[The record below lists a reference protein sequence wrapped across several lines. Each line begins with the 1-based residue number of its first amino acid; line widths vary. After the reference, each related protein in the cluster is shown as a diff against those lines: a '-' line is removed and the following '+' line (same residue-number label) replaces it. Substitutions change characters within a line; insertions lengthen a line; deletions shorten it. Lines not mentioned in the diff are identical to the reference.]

1 MNRKGKDRK
10 RYLRTGSALMIVLL
24 VMVLGALLVAC
35 TPAEEAVPTPVPA
48 EEEGEAEEAP
58 AADEAEEEEAAEVEE
73 TGLDMEEE
81 GEPRILRMRIYG
93 DIQNLDPAH
102 RISQNDEVVINAIA
116 DGLVRYGPNSYE
128 RINQVVESIEQSED
142 GLEVTFKLKEG
153 VQFHRG
159 YGELT
164 TEDVKFSFERFL
176 DPELD
181 AAYADDWATLDRVEI
196 IDKYNGKL
204 VFTEPFAPL
213 WNTTLPIASGAILSK
228 AFVDEVGADALA
240 TDLVGTGPYV
250 LADWEPEQRVLL
262 TRNPDYHG
270 EAPYWDEI
278 HLIPISDDTAAEVAL
293 EAGELDFGLIS
304 VPGIERFTENPD
316 FELIITPALR
326 YNWIGMNVEH
336 PKLEDKRV
344 REAVRYALDVPSML
358 EAAYAGYAEEQN
370 ALIPPDLVG
379 HWQNAPDYERDVEQA
394 RALLEEADAV
404 GLELRIDLED
414 ITRDRLWAEIAAEN
428 LKEAGFNVELNPMDS
443 STFWTSSFGE
453 QSENNE
459 LFTGSYSMQPDPA
472 WATMW
477 FTCDQVNVWNA
488 MRWCNEEYDELH
500 MAAMTT
506 MDPDAR
512 HEMYIEMQQLWDDA
526 AHTVWLTHGVRP
538 YAYTPDI
545 VPAMTPHGFPQPQW
559 FEPAQ

>member
-1 MNRKGKDRK
+1 MNRKRIDWQWYFNRGR
-10 RYLRTGSALMIVLL
+10 RG
-24 VMVLGALLVAC
+24 LGALLLALLLGTFLVAC
-35 TPAEEAVPTPVPA
+35 TSSAEETVPTPLP
-48 EEEGEAEEAP
+48 EAEEAE
-58 AADEAEEEEAAEVEE
+58 ADEATAPETDETAAETEIEE
-73 TGLDMEEE
+73 D

-102 RISQNDEVVINAIA
+102 RISQNDEVVINAVA
-116 DGLVRYGPNSYE
+116 DGLVRYGPNSYD
-128 RINQVVESIEQSED
+128 RMNQLVESIEQSED

-153 VQFHRG
+153 IQFHRG

-181 AAYADDWATLDRVEI
+181 AAYADDFATLDHVEI

-204 VFTEPFAPL
+204 VFSEPFAPL

-228 AFVDEVGADALA
+228 AFVEEVGADALA

-262 TRNPDYHG
+262 TRNEDYHG

-278 HLIPISDDTAAEVAL
+278 HLLPISDDTAAEVAL

-304 VPGIERFTENPD
+304 VPGIERFTADPD
-316 FELIITPALR
+316 FEVLITPALR
-326 YNWIGMNVEH
+326 YNWIGMNVEN

-344 REAVRYALDVPSML
+344 REAIRYALDVPGML
-358 EAAYAGYAEEQN
+358 EAAYAGYAEREN

-379 HWQNAPDYERDVEQA
+379 YWEEAPTYERNVERA
-394 RALLEEADAV
+394 RELLAEAGAE

-428 LKEAGFNVELNPMDS
+428 LKEVGFNVELNPMDS
-443 STFWTSSFGE
+443 STYWTSSFGE
-453 QSENNE
+453 QSVNNE
-459 LFTGSYSMQPDPA
+459 LFTSSYSMQPDPA

-477 FTCDQVNVWNA
+477 FTCDQINVWNA
-488 MRWCNEEYDELH
+488 MRWCSEEYDELH
-500 MAAMTT
+500 MQAMTT
-506 MDPDAR
+506 MDPDER
-512 HEMYIEMQQLWDDA
+512 HDLYIQMQQLWDEA

>member
-1 MNRKGKDRK
+1 MNTKRKDWQWHFNRSRRG
-10 RYLRTGSALMIVLL
+10 LGILL
-24 VMVLGALLVAC
+24 LAILLGTFLVAC
-35 TPAEEAVPTPVPA
+35 TSAEETVPTPLP
-48 EEEGEAEEAP
+48 EAEEAE
-58 AADEAEEEEAAEVEE
+58 ADEAAAPETDETAAETETEE
-73 TGLDMEEE
+73 D

-102 RISQNDEVVINAIA
+102 RISQNDEVVINAVA

-153 VQFHRG
+153 IQFHRG

-176 DPELD
+176 DPDLD
-181 AAYADDWATLDRVEI
+181 AAYADDFATLDHVEI

-204 VFTEPFAPL
+204 VFSEPFAPL

-228 AFVDEVGADALA
+228 AFVEEVGADALA

-262 TRNPDYHG
+262 TRNEDYHG

-278 HLIPISDDTAAEVAL
+278 HLLPISDDTAAEVAL

-316 FELIITPALR
+316 FEMLITPALR

-344 REAVRYALDVPSML
+344 REAIRYALDVPGML
-358 EAAYAGYAEEQN
+358 EAAYAGYAEREN

-379 HWQNAPDYERDVEQA
+379 YWEEAPAYERDVERA
-394 RALLEEADAV
+394 RDLLAEAGAE

-428 LKEAGFNVELNPMDS
+428 LKEVGFNVELNPMDS
-443 STFWTSSFGE
+443 STYWTASFGE
-453 QSENNE
+453 QSVNNE
-459 LFTGSYSMQPDPA
+459 LFTSSYSMQPDPA

-477 FTCDQVNVWNA
+477 FTCDQINVWNA

-500 MAAMTT
+500 MQAMTT
-506 MDPDAR
+506 MDPDER
-512 HEMYIEMQQLWDDA
+512 HDLYIQMQQMWDEA

-538 YAYTPDI
+538 YAYSPDI
-545 VPAMTPHGFPQPQW
+545 VPALTPHGFPQPQW